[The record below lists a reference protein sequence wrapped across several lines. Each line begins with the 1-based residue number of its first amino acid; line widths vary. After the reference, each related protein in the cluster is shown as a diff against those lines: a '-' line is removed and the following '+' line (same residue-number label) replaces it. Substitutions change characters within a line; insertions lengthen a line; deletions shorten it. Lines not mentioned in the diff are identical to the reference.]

1 MSRGQ
6 GYMDSLSAE
15 KKKKQQAVA
24 CDVDSGCFFQLE
36 RGEVKRRRK
45 EVVMLRLMSAT
56 GSDAEDL
63 DQPASLRFHTKKKPQ
78 TP

>member
-6 GYMDSLSAE
+6 GYMGSLPAG
-15 KKKKQQAVA
+15 KTKQQAVA
-24 CDVDSGCFFQLE
+24 CDVDSGCFFHLE

-56 GSDAEDL
+56 GSDAE
-63 DQPASLRFHTKKKPQ
+63 RI
-78 TP
+78 

>member
-6 GYMDSLSAE
+6 GYMGSLPAG

-24 CDVDSGCFFQLE
+24 CDVDSGCFFHLE

-56 GSDAEDL
+56 GSDAE
-63 DQPASLRFHTKKKPQ
+63 RI
-78 TP
+78 